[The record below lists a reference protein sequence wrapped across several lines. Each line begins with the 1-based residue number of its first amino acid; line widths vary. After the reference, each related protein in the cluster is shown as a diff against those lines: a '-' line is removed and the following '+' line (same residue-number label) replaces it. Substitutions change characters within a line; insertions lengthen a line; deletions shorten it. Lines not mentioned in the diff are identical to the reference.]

1 MVDAFCK
8 TWKLTKPPQD
18 EAARI
23 ALSNSWGTGC
33 SKPAAECQEVPTF
46 RLKKSCKNKAQY
58 YLIQRRGSKRNVI
71 GPVTMDGKPSV
82 IKRNCCFLFMSKEYD
97 YRFFSVYPY
106 VMHPPV
112 TALVVDAFPFTC
124 KIFTSFCIHL
134 QDVLKVFRFSKFLFG
149 SSPAFAWDCNFFD
162 D

>member
-46 RLKKSCKNKAQY
+46 RLKRSCKNKAQY

-82 IKRNCCFLFMSKEYD
+82 IKRNCCYLFKTYECLWLSIKCTLSK
-97 YRFFSVYPY
+97 
-106 VMHPPV
+106 HPSIGQCRPLM
-112 TALVVDAFPFTC
+112 AAFPQ
-124 KIFTSFCIHL
+124 SFCFIIAY
-134 QDVLKVFRFSKFLFG
+134 VFVETISRARYLKYINS
-149 SSPAFAWDCNFFD
+149 
-162 D
+162 